1 MPLDWK
7 EIANR
12 ARTFSKEWKHV
23 ESEEWAIL
31 SVKG

>member
-12 ARTFSKEWKHV
+12 ARTFSKDWKHV
-23 ESEEWAIL
+23 ESEDADAPRP
-31 SVKG
+31 